1 MAMVEVNPT
10 CWRKQSN
17 QTAPG
22 PSLEKAAAELGAQ
35 LGGRN
40 WSKRS
45 GTLEDGAGVD
55 WSGSD
60 LNGHGLSRW
69 LIVGGSPVVGGG

>member
-1 MAMVEVNPT
+1 MAK
-10 CWRKQSN
+10 KQSG
-17 QTAPG
+17 QACAG
-22 PSLEKAAAELGAQ
+22 PEPAKAAAELGAQ

-60 LNGHGLSRW
+60 LNGRGASRW
-69 LIVGGSPVVGGG
+69 LIVGGSPVVGG

>member
-1 MAMVEVNPT
+1 MGEVSRTWREKQPGQT
-10 CWRKQSN
+10 C
-17 QTAPG
+17 AG
-22 PSLEKAAAELGAQ
+22 PEPAKAAAELGAQ
-35 LGGRN
+35 LGRRN

-60 LNGHGLSRW
+60 LNGCGFAMADCRRKPGCW
-69 LIVGGSPVVGGG
+69 R

>member
-1 MAMVEVNPT
+1 MVKKAVKPD
-10 CWRKQSN
+10 C
-17 QTAPG
+17 AG
-22 PSLEKAAAELGAQ
+22 PEPVKAAAELGAQ